1 VKIKTTL
8 IILLTLVIIISACGC
23 IENEN
28 KIIVGGK
35 PFNEQYILGEIIALL
50 LEDKGYETEI
60 KATLNDLTL
69 FEGIKK
75 DQVDVYVE
83 YTGTAYSQVL
93 KLEPLDTWKPDIV
106 YDAVVE
112 GLAEEGIVVLFKIG
126 FRDDYAIAVRDQ
138 WAIKND
144 VETISDLVPYAKN
157 LTFGS
162 DLVFH
167 EREDGLPQL
176 AKVYGLSFRDVRSME
191 PTLMYE
197 AIKQGEV
204 DAIPPYTTDT
214 RVDLYN
220 LKILYDDESA
230 LPPYETMLLINDDL
244 YEDDDI
250 LETLSV
256 LENLIDTDTMRS
268 LNAEF
273 DIEGRDAR
281 DIAEEFLISVGLL
294 DN

>member
-1 VKIKTTL
+1 MKIKTTVIL
-8 IILLTLVIIISACGC
+8 LLTLGFIISYCGC
-23 IENEN
+23 IENED

-35 PFNEQYILGEIIALL
+35 PFNEQYILGEMIALI
-50 LEDKGYETEI
+50 LEENGYETEI
-60 KATLNDLTL
+60 KSTLNDLTL

-93 KLEPLDTWKPDIV
+93 KLEALDTWEPDIV

-112 GLAEEGIVVLFKIG
+112 GLAEEGIIVLFKIG
-126 FRDDYAIAVRDQ
+126 FRDDYAIAVREE
-138 WAIKND
+138 WAINNN
-144 VETISDLVPYAKN
+144 VVTISDLGPYAEI

-176 AKVYGLSFRDVRSME
+176 KEIYDLNFGDVKSMD

-220 LKILYDDESA
+220 LSILTDDKSA
-230 LPPYETMLLINDDL
+230 LPPYETMLLVNEKL
-244 YEDDDI
+244 SEDDDVV
-250 LETLSV
+250 EVLSI
-256 LENLIDTDTMRS
+256 LENLIDTDTMRA

-281 DIAEEFLISVGLL
+281 DIAEEFLILEGIL
-294 DN
+294 

>member
-1 VKIKTTL
+1 MKIKTIIVIILTL
-8 IILLTLVIIISACGC
+8 IIILSGCGC
-23 IENEN
+23 LDGED
-28 KIIVGGK
+28 KIVIGGK
-35 PFNEQYILGEIIALL
+35 PFNEQYILGEMIALL
-50 LEDKGYETEI
+50 LEDEGFSTEI

-75 DQVDVYVE
+75 GQIDVYVE

-93 KLEPLDTWKPDIV
+93 KLEPLDTWEPDTV
-106 YDAVVE
+106 YDAVVA
-112 GLAEEGIVVLFKIG
+112 GLADEGIDVLFKIG
-126 FRDDYAIAVRDQ
+126 FRDDYAIAVPEN
-138 WAIKND
+138 WAADNE
-144 VETISDLVPYAKN
+144 VNAISDLVPYASN

-167 EREDGLPQL
+167 ERDDGLPQL
-176 AKVYGLSFRDVRSME
+176 EIVYNLDFGEVRSME

-197 AIKQGEV
+197 AIKQGDV

-220 LKILYDDESA
+220 LKILVDDKSA
-230 LPPYETMLLINDDL
+230 LPPYETMLLINQDL
-244 YEDDDI
+244 SENSEI
-250 LETLSV
+250 IQALSV
-256 LENLIDTDTMRS
+256 LENLVDTDTMRT

-281 DIAEEFLISVGLL
+281 DIAEEFLISEGLL
-294 DN
+294 EG